1 MSEISDP
8 IKIAALRPDTSGHT
22 LVVKVVEVKPVIERA
37 AKQGGK
43 IQKIVECV
51 LGDETG
57 TVIFSARNEQVELM
71 KSGSYLTLTN
81 AKVEMFRGNMRLV
94 VPQGNS
100 GKIEEAE
107 MASFEPK
114 IDNNMSMIEYELVPL
129 LPEGGGAAKSG
140 KEDAKIEVEES

>member
-1 MSEISDP
+1 
-8 IKIAALRPDTSGHT
+8 
-22 LVVKVVEVKPVIERA
+22 
-37 AKQGGK
+37 
-43 IQKIVECV
+43 
-51 LGDETG
+51 
-57 TVIFSARNEQVELM
+57 M

>member
-43 IQKIVECV
+43 TQKIAECV

-57 TVIFSARNEQVELM
+57 TVIFSARNEQVVLM